1 MDKKFFIIDFDS
13 TFIKTEGLDELAEI
27 CLKDDPKQIEKN
39 ENIKKITSLGME
51 GKISFS
57 ESLKRRL
64 DILTINKKHLET
76 LSSSLLKKVSDSIKR
91 NKSFFNKFK
100 DQIYVISGGFKDY
113 VVPVVEKYHISPN
126 HIFANSFIFNKD
138 GKVIGYDKK
147 NPLSH
152 DHGKIKILKNLKLDG
167 KIYCIGD
174 GYTDYE
180 LKEFGIAQNFTAFI
194 ENVKRDSV
202 VEKADKIAPN
212 FDEFLY
218 SNNLPTIISYPKNRL
233 KTLLLENIDN
243 DVVKT
248 FEKEGYEVEYFKK
261 ALPQEV
267 LIKKIKETSILGIR
281 SQSQLTAD
289 VLMHANRLLTVG
301 AFCIGTNQVDLPFAS
316 SRGISVFNAPYSNT
330 RSVVELIIGE
340 IIMLSR
346 NIFPKNTKI
355 HQGIWEK
362 TSAGSHEIRGKT
374 LGIIGYGNIGSQLS
388 VLAETLGMN
397 VIFFDE
403 MEKLSL
409 GNAKKCRTL
418 KELLVKSDF
427 ISIHV
432 DGRQS
437 NRNLIG
443 EKEFNAMKDGVIF
456 LNASRGFIVDIPSL
470 VKNLKS
476 GKIRGAAIDVYP
488 KEPKNN
494 QEKFVS
500 SLQNIDNVILTP
512 HVGGS
517 TEEAQKNIGL
527 FVGQKI
533 IDYVNTGD
541 TTLSVNFP
549 NIHLPSLHSSHRL
562 LHIHKNVP
570 GILANINNVLAKNN
584 INIEGQFLKTNEE
597 IGYAV
602 TDVNKKYDKKVIQEL
617 KNIDNTIRFRVL
629 Y

>member
-1 MDKKFFIIDFDS
+1 
-13 TFIKTEGLDELAEI
+13 
-27 CLKDDPKQIEKN
+27 
-39 ENIKKITSLGME
+39 
-51 GKISFS
+51 
-57 ESLKRRL
+57 
-64 DILTINKKHLET
+64 
-76 LSSSLLKKVSDSIKR
+76 
-91 NKSFFNKFK
+91 
-100 DQIYVISGGFKDY
+100 
-113 VVPVVEKYHISPN
+113 
-126 HIFANSFIFNKD
+126 
-138 GKVIGYDKK
+138 
-147 NPLSH
+147 
-152 DHGKIKILKNLKLDG
+152 
-167 KIYCIGD
+167 
-174 GYTDYE
+174 
-180 LKEFGIAQNFTAFI
+180 
-194 ENVKRDSV
+194 
-202 VEKADKIAPN
+202 
-212 FDEFLY
+212 
-218 SNNLPTIISYPKNRL
+218 
-233 KTLLLENIDN
+233 
-243 DVVKT
+243 
-248 FEKEGYEVEYFKK
+248 
-261 ALPQEV
+261 
-267 LIKKIKETSILGIR
+267 
-281 SQSQLTAD
+281 
-289 VLMHANRLLTVG
+289 
-301 AFCIGTNQVDLPFAS
+301 
-316 SRGISVFNAPYSNT
+316 
-330 RSVVELIIGE
+330 
-340 IIMLSR
+340 
-346 NIFPKNTKI
+346 
-355 HQGIWEK
+355 
-362 TSAGSHEIRGKT
+362 
-374 LGIIGYGNIGSQLS
+374 
-388 VLAETLGMN
+388 